1 MFPKNLFWDLY
12 ESLEMLT
19 KYIAQMEFQSEERA
33 LLMLLFTDLANAN
46 AKLKEKQFQHCQ

>member
-33 LLMLLFTDLANAN
+33 LLMLLFTDLANTN